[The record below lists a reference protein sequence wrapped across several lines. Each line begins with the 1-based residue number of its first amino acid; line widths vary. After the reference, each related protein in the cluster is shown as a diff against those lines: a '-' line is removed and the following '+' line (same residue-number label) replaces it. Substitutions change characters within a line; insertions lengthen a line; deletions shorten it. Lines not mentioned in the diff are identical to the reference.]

1 MSGLIAVV
9 AALVVYRLTMLV
21 VADEVTEPLR
31 DRNAVR
37 YVHPVHEVTD
47 WPDGKRAIE
56 AGSGEYYTSCRCG
69 LSWSGPDWSDVVSE
83 LNGHLND
90 EHRAGIEMTKGPRWL
105 ILLSC
110 PWCSSWWIGLP
121 VVWSAWCFGDRS
133 WWIVPAGA
141 LAASAVT
148 GIIATFAKPES

>member
-1 MSGLIAVV
+1 MTGLIAVV

-21 VADEVTEPLR
+21 VADEITEPLR
-31 DRNAVR
+31 ERITSK
-37 YVHPVHEVTD
+37 YVHAIHEAIIRPSVADRDPV
-47 WPDGKRAIE
+47 
-56 AGSGEYYTSCRCG
+56 GEYFAACRCG
-69 LSWSGPDWSDVVSE
+69 QSWSGPDWGDVVSE

-90 EHRAGIEMTKGPRWL
+90 EHRGGIEMTKGPRWL

-133 WWIVPAGA
+133 WWMVPAGA

-148 GIIATFAKPES
+148 GIVATFAKPES